1 MRELG
6 IRCRNGNIKGP
17 GRQRAGDADLI
28 IETDEVVALFELKKK
43 APTGKT
49 IGGNDL
55 YLAIDLAQGLGR
67 AICQLGK
74 HELTLMCTGHLDFE
88 DGTSLVLHGRRIMKG
103 VISLGNYGGLHDAAI
118 ARHTLR
124 GFAGATLESTKGL
137 SASEHEALEDA
148 NGILRTLRTLA
159 AEFDKAKP
167 KDDDRNFFDNVVFH
181 NVFFI
186 EHMIERNRSPKSF
199 IEALLRGS
207 RITTGSRDPFF
218 ENAQFESWEDC
229 VSGQQEAQLDSNVE
243 KVRET

>member
-1 MRELG
+1 
-6 IRCRNGNIKGP
+6 
-17 GRQRAGDADLI
+17 
-28 IETDEVVALFELKKK
+28 
-43 APTGKT
+43 
-49 IGGNDL
+49 
-55 YLAIDLAQGLGR
+55 
-67 AICQLGK
+67 
-74 HELTLMCTGHLDFE
+74 MCTGHLDFE